1 MLVSHLLS
9 LTLLYPK
16 ELTFASTIYRTLLSS
31 PIEGLNIFNTLT
43 ISLVDIEDG
52 STPISTY
59 KNYTKVA
66 KPNLYY
72 SDRYT
77 LKD

>member
-1 MLVSHLLS
+1 M
-9 LTLLYPK
+9 
-16 ELTFASTIYRTLLSS
+16 
-31 PIEGLNIFNTLT
+31 
-43 ISLVDIEDG
+43 SLVDIEDG

-66 KPNLYY
+66 KPDLYY
-72 SDRYT
+72 GDRNT